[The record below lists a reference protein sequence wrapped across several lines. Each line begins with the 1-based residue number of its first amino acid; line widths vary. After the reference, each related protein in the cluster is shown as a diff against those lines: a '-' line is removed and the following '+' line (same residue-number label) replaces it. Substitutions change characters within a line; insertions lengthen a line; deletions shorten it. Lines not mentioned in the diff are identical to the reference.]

1 MQERIEILV
10 LLSQDQDETLRTTAF
25 ATLQT
30 WNILELVQVFS
41 NPSIPFEALEFAANH
56 LAPVHDEVR
65 IALAGNPILPSS
77 LGEWLKALPASTE
90 GEKAG
95 DAAAAAAAPAGEETG
110 AGEVKR
116 ETLLQKIGRMTAA
129 EKIKTAL
136 TGNQEERLLLIRDSN
151 KIVARSVLQ
160 SPKLSDQEISNI
172 ASMTSVTEEVLR
184 LVAMNRKFMKSYSVI
199 RALIN
204 NPRTPIDV
212 SLPMINRLN
221 ERDQKW
227 LTMNKNVPEVIRSMT
242 AKMIKQKEEAK
253 KSKIK
258 VGKH

>member
-10 LLSQDQDETLRTTAF
+10 LLSRDADETLRNTAF

-30 WNILELVQVFS
+30 WNLQELVQVFS
-41 NPSIPFEALEFAANH
+41 NTSTPADALEFAANH

-65 IALAGNPILPSS
+65 AALAGNPKLPPS

-90 GEKAG
+90 GEKAA
-95 DAAAAAAAPAGEETG
+95 DSPAAAAPAGEETG

-116 ETLLQKIGRMTAA
+116 ETLLQKIGRMSAA

-136 TGNQEERLLLIRDSN
+136 IGNQEERLVLIRDSN

-160 SPKLSDQEISNI
+160 SPKLSDQEIGNI

-184 LVAMNRKFMKSYSVI
+184 LIAMNRKFMKSYSVI
-199 RALIN
+199 RSLIN

-212 SLPMINRLN
+212 SLPLINRLN
-221 ERDQKW
+221 ERDQKT
-227 LTMNKNVPEVIRSMT
+227 LTLNKNVPEVIRSMT
-242 AKMIKQKEEAK
+242 AKLIKQKEEAK

-258 VGKH
+258 TGKH